1 MRGTLNKKI
10 SLGFIFAIIVS
21 ILIVSIISNRMIDKQ
36 FNQYLSGEHKS
47 RVNKI
52 ISLVEDLY
60 SEQGQ
65 EKSLKNEEIT
75 RYAVLENYYIEVRD
89 NQNNLVFT
97 SGKDH
102 LLPNNTM
109 NSMMNSM
116 MGGMMQGYPNMRIGQ
131 YIEEKYPLKINN
143 KAAGTLII
151 GYFGN
156 WNISQEAMS
165 FKMTFNQSL
174 ILSGIAALVIGLII
188 SLSISRG
195 LTVPIVKISRTAEEM
210 TKGNLGMRS
219 DVKTNTLEI
228 DELSKSINY
237 LAETLQHQEMLRKR
251 LSSDMAHEIRTPL
264 TTVKTY
270 IEAILDGIWEPS
282 NERLSSCYE
291 ELERITKLTDNLQNL
306 AKAEQA
312 NLVVNKARLDVSD
325 EMKKIVNT
333 FEPVYEK
340 NNTAIFA
347 DIEDNVMGSLDKDK
361 FKQIMYNLLSN
372 ASKNSKEEGKV
383 WVRLMKEGNWIKIE
397 IEDNGIG
404 IDEKDL
410 PYIFE
415 RFYRGDISRSR
426 ETGGT
431 GIGLTITRALVEAHG
446 GKIEAESAK
455 GKGSIFRLRLPV

>member
-1 MRGTLNKKI
+1 
-10 SLGFIFAIIVS
+10 
-21 ILIVSIISNRMIDKQ
+21 
-36 FNQYLSGEHKS
+36 
-47 RVNKI
+47 
-52 ISLVEDLY
+52 
-60 SEQGQ
+60 
-65 EKSLKNEEIT
+65 
-75 RYAVLENYYIEVRD
+75 
-89 NQNNLVFT
+89 
-97 SGKDH
+97 
-102 LLPNNTM
+102 
-109 NSMMNSM
+109 MMNSM

-131 YIEEKYPLKINN
+131 YIEEKYPLKVNN
-143 KAAGTLII
+143 KAAGTLTI

-165 FKMTFNQSL
+165 FKMAFNQSL

-195 LTVPIVKISRTAEEM
+195 LAVPIVKISRTAEEM

-270 IEAILDGIWEPS
+270 IEAIMDGIWEPS

-291 ELERITKLTDNLQNL
+291 ELERITKLTDDLQSL

-312 NLVVNKARLDVSD
+312 NLVINKIRLDVSS

-340 NNTAIFA
+340 NNTEIFTN
-347 DIEDNVMGSLDKDK
+347 IEDNVMGNLDKDK

-372 ASKNSKEEGKV
+372 ACKYSKEGGNV
-383 WVRLMKEGNWIKIE
+383 WVRIKKEGRWIE
-397 IEDNGIG
+397 IEVEDNGIG

-446 GKIEAESAK
+446 GKIEVKSTK
-455 GKGSIFRLRLPV
+455 GKGSIFRLSLPV